1 MKIKPLLTM
10 ASITL
15 FFLTMPQITQ
25 AHRTNLNFFNTA
37 DEFAQSAINKASSGP
52 NQSKSPSLPSE
63 KAKMGMYNAVMSAL
77 SAGSGLTTKSREHAE
92 KALSL
97 LEAPVTD
104 IEFYARGIAYAQLKN
119 YDLAIA
125 NFDKAIALNP
135 QRDISYLSRGL
146 AYYYKENY
154 DRAIID
160 YNNAIKL
167 EPNVTS
173 TDVEQR
179 KDDFHE
185 RYQKASGDIHKLI
198 QADPEPWFYWFRR
211 GVAYDERGKA
221 YVNKGDYDRAI
232 ADFTM
237 FIQLNPDHADAYD
250 HRGAAYG
257 EKGDL
262 DQAIADFDRAIQ
274 LNPRLQSA
282 YENRDYAYKLKADKV
297 RARTNSDKKDQ
308 PSQTETLVSRSPGKA
323 NDNNAIPPPSVT
335 TNGELPPA
343 RKSAVDQMIEDAKK
357 RGEVVLTRCL
367 EDCEK
372 SEDHIT
378 DGVESGR
385 ALELPRPVYP
395 AIAVAAHASGE
406 VQVQV
411 LIDTDGTVIAATV
424 VSGHP
429 LLQAAAATAARGAR
443 FSPTK
448 HEGKL
453 VKVTGVIRYYF
464 VAK

>member
-1 MKIKPLLTM
+1 MKIESLLTM
-10 ASITL
+10 ASITF
-15 FFLTMPQITQ
+15 FFLTMPQMTPAQ
-25 AHRTNLNFFNTA
+25 RTTPNFP
-37 DEFAQSAINKASSGP
+37 DIVHEFAQSTINKSSSEP
-52 NQSKSPSLPSE
+52 NQAKSPSVVLSE

-104 IEFYARGIAYAQLKN
+104 IEFYARGIAYTQLKN

-125 NFDKAIALNP
+125 DFTKAIALNP
-135 QRDISYLSRGL
+135 QRYISYLSRGL
-146 AYYYKENY
+146 AYRDKEIY
-154 DRAIID
+154 DRAIAD
-160 YNNAIKL
+160 FDKAIQL
-167 EPNVTS
+167 ESNMAS
-173 TDVEQR
+173 TDVEQS

-185 RYQKASGDIHKLI
+185 RYEKASGDIHKLI
-198 QADPEPWFYWFRR
+198 QTDPEPWFYWFGSGAGYDKR
-211 GVAYDERGKA
+211 GMAYLK
-221 YVNKGDYDRAI
+221 KGDHDRAI

-237 FIQLNPDHADAYD
+237 FIQLNPDRAETYD

-262 DQAIADFDRAIQ
+262 DHAIADFDRAIQ

-282 YENRDYAYKLKADKV
+282 YENRDYAYKLKADKD
-297 RARTNSDKKDQ
+297 RARTNSDKNQ
-308 PSQTETLVSRSPGKA
+308 PSAADTLVGKSPGKA
-323 NDNNAIPPPSVT
+323 NDNNAIPPPSAT
-335 TNGELPPA
+335 TNSELPPV

-357 RGEVVLTRCL
+357 HGEVVLTRCL
-367 EDCEK
+367 EDCEN

-378 DGVESGR
+378 DGVENSR
-385 ALELPRPVYP
+385 ALELPTPVYP
-395 AIAVAAHASGE
+395 ALAVVAHASGE

-443 FSPTK
+443 FSPMK
-448 HEGKL
+448 YNGEL